1 MCDESSCIALIAG
14 GVLGA
19 LTNVA
24 LGSRVLVLPR
34 VDGHRIH
41 LGFLGQLIICVG
53 VACAVDH
60 DFQTAFFSSLC
71 GTSLL
76 RYVKHRIESHFG
88 DLEKELGESDD

>member
-1 MCDESSCIALIAG
+1 METFPSYVVLTLG

-34 VDGHRIH
+34 LDGNRLH
-41 LGFLGQLIICVG
+41 LGFLAQLVVCIG
-53 VACAVDH
+53 VAHAVDH

-71 GTSLL
+71 GTALL
-76 RYVKHRIESHFG
+76 RQVKRRIESHF
-88 DLEKELGESDD
+88 EEAVEELNGPRN

>member
-1 MCDESSCIALIAG
+1 MCEEPSCFTFIVG

-19 LTNVA
+19 LTNAA
-24 LGSRVLVLPR
+24 LGSRTILLPR
-34 VDGHRIH
+34 VDGDRIR
-41 LGFLGQLIICVG
+41 LGFVGQLIICIG

-76 RYVKHRIESHFG
+76 RYMKHRIESHFKE
-88 DLEKELGESDD
+88 LESELGEYDE